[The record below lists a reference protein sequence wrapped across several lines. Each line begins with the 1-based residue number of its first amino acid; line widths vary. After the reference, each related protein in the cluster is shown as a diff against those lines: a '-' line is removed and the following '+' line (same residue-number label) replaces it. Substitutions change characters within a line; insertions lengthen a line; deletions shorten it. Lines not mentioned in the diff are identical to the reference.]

1 MPWDDDLFNIPF
13 DALMGDTV
21 KLSSE
26 EPEPIKIK
34 PFIQSINRC
43 YICNYHYEDPADI
56 KDMLSLDQ
64 TYAIRVHLSCYE
76 RHIKGKVL
84 DC

>member
-21 KLSSE
+21 KLSSD
-26 EPEPIKIK
+26 EPVIK
-34 PFIQSINRC
+34 PKPFMQSIHRC
-43 YICNYHYEDPADI
+43 YICNYPYEHPDDI
-56 KDMLSLDQ
+56 KDMLSLDE